1 MNEKL
6 LSLAAELKHRI
17 RGQEQ
22 VITPVVGVLQ
32 RGELGLTPQGRSK
45 GSFLFLG
52 PTGVGKTKLA
62 LVFTELLLGKEYLH
76 RFDMSEYQHA
86 DQIKNLIGDESG
98 YEGRL
103 GEVLAKWGKGTLLFD
118 EMEKAHPKIM
128 DVFLQM
134 MDAARITVGRNKR
147 HDLSNF
153 YIVFTS
159 NLAARDLM
167 EVQNLPQSRLKNY
180 VLEVLNDQL
189 RPELVARINEKQVFN
204 KLTYPVQR
212 EIAQLTLDEELLR
225 LRLLGYDL
233 KPEPEVLEFLVRHG
247 IDKVYGARPLRDT
260 VERFVQGAV
269 VRALLEK
276 RAASGCLGVG
286 QLADELIL
294 MNEAVVID

>member
-22 VITPVVGVLQ
+22 VIAPVVGVLQ
-32 RGELGLTPQGRSK
+32 RGELGLTPQGRPK

-62 LVFTELLLGKEYLH
+62 LVFTELLLGKEYLY

-103 GEVLAKWGKGTLLFD
+103 GEVLNKCGKGTLLFD

-134 MDAARITVGRNKR
+134 LDAARITVGRNKTY
-147 HDLSNF
+147 DLSDY

-159 NLAARDLM
+159 NLAAQDLM

-189 RPELVARINEKQVFN
+189 RPELVARINEKLVFN

-212 EIAQLTLDEELLR
+212 EIAQPTLDEELLR
-225 LRLLGYDL
+225 LKLLGYDL

-247 IDKVYGARPLRDT
+247 IDKVYGARPMRDT

-276 RAASGCLGVG
+276 QTVTGCLGVD
-286 QLADELIL
+286 QVANELVL
-294 MNEAVVID
+294 SV